1 MSQVSKGRIRA
12 LKLGASS
19 GAMLM
24 ALAMAGTAA
33 AQTAPAPA
41 ADDTAV
47 EEVVVT
53 GFRASLAN
61 ALDVKRRENDLVDV
75 IKAQDIADFPDLNL
89 AESLQRVPG
98 VSIDRDG
105 GEGRTITVRGLGPD
119 FSVVRLNG
127 LEALATTGGKDS
139 SGGANRGRQFDFSIF
154 ASELFNSV
162 TVRKS
167 TSASNEEGSLG
178 AIIDL
183 QASRPFDFS
192 GPALSLGAKVGWND
206 LSRKNDPRFTFLASN
221 RWDTGIGEIGALI
234 SVAYAERKTLEEGS
248 STGRWENPSVA
259 FNSSTAFPCNRVT
272 TIVNGQPV
280 YSGYNPVTA
289 GAPVPGNVFDPS
301 TGQNGTACAVNGTV
315 VGGTSPTTTAAAG
328 TANNLWHPRIPRYG
342 RLQYDQK
349 RLGITG
355 SLQWR
360 PTENSTLSLDALVAN
375 FTNNRDETY
384 LEVISFSR
392 SGAGLPQT
400 DVVNF
405 KADDRGNLIKGT
417 FDDVDAR
424 VEYRHD
430 DLKTEF
436 NQFTLTYDT
445 KFGEAGHLNVV
456 YGQSRSIQDNPV
468 QTTFS
473 FDRYDTDGYSYD
485 YSANDKLPSFNYGF
499 DPTNAANFVYSPSN
513 ALGDPSLLRMRPSKA
528 VNTFK
533 TFRADVDYE
542 ILDGFKLRYGG
553 DYKEYGFTSWEQRLY
568 SRNLASTGTTFTA
581 EAGFALPA
589 GVSVADV
596 SRLITGFGRGLDLP
610 AGVPTS
616 WIAPDLDKLK
626 KAIGYDCNCINANGD
641 FRLSVLNQLGALR
654 EITEKDTAFYIQGDF
669 DHDIFNIPVRGNLGV
684 RYVKTEQAALGHY
697 NTGAVTTPV
706 ATPFGV
712 ISESVPT
719 DAVQS
724 VSREYTNT
732 LPALNISAQ
741 PLENVYIRFAAAKV
755 MTRPQLPNLTPGF
768 TAMSQSA
775 QTLTRGNPD
784 LNPML
789 ANNLDLSFEWYPDK
803 ETLLS
808 AGFFQKDIKSYI
820 QQTAEVMP
828 YSETGLPTSLLTNGN
843 TTATPFTVTTN
854 VNSPGGKLKG
864 FELSAQ
870 RPFTFLPAPFDK
882 FGAIL
887 NYTHVKSDI
896 AYIIKAPTYS
906 AAGVTPRVQTAPAVL
921 VTQPLVNLSPD
932 AFNATLY
939 YENGP
944 FKARISGSYRDAY
957 LIQVAPSAT
966 NNNDVRIKE
975 KTFNLDGQVSY
986 VLNKFTITFEA
997 INLTDQED
1005 SKVDDS
1011 TRMDSEEYV
1020 HYGRQFYLG
1029 VKYKY

>member
-1 MSQVSKGRIRA
+1 
-12 LKLGASS
+12 
-19 GAMLM
+19 MLM
-24 ALAMAGTAA
+24 AMAVAGVAS
-33 AQTAPAPA
+33 AQQAPAPA
-41 ADDTAV
+41 PVEDTAV

-61 ALDVKRRENDLVDV
+61 ALDIKRRENDLVDV

-105 GEGRTITVRGLGPD
+105 GEGRSITVRGLGPD
-119 FSVVRLNG
+119 FTVVRLNG

-167 TSASNEEGSLG
+167 TSAMNEEGSLG

-192 GPALSLGAKVGWND
+192 GPAMSMGAKVGWND
-206 LSRKNDPRFTFLASN
+206 LSRKKDPRFTFLASN

-248 STGRWENPSVA
+248 STGRWENPSVPN
-259 FNSSTAFPCNRVT
+259 NSSTSFPC
-272 TIVNGQPV
+272 
-280 YSGYNPVTA
+280 SGAAYNPVSGPALSCSQIGVNT
-289 GAPVPGNVFDPS
+289 PS
-301 TGQNGTACAVNGTV
+301 TTA
-315 VGGTSPTTTAAAG
+315 PTASAAG

-405 KADDRGNLIKGT
+405 QADNKGNLIKGT

-445 KFGEAGHLNVV
+445 KFGERGHFNAV

-473 FDRYDTDGYSYD
+473 FDRYDSDNYSYD
-485 YSANDKLPSFNYGF
+485 YSGNDKLPNFNYGF
-499 DPTNAANFVYSPSN
+499 DPTNPSNFVYSNSN
-513 ALGDPSLLRMRPSKA
+513 AKGDPSLLRLRPSKA
-528 VNTFK
+528 VNTFQ

-553 DYKEYGFTSWEQRLY
+553 DYKEYGFTSSEQRLF
-568 SRNLASTGTTFTA
+568 SRNLASTGSTFTA
-581 EAGFALPA
+581 EAGFPLPA
-589 GVSVADV
+589 GVSIADV

-626 KAIGYDCNCINANGD
+626 KVIGYDCNCINANGD
-641 FRLSVLNQLGALR
+641 FRLSSLNQLGALR
-654 EITEKDTAFYIQGDF
+654 AVTEKDTAFYIQGDF
-669 DHDIFNIPVRGNLGV
+669 DYDIFNIPVRGNLGV
-684 RYVKTEQAALGHY
+684 RYIKTQQTASGHY
-697 NTGAVTTPV
+697 NAGNTTVAVSTPIG
-706 ATPFGV
+706 TL
-712 ISESVPT
+712 SEQYAT
-719 DAVQS
+719 DAVQT

-741 PLENVYIRFAAAKV
+741 PMENFFIRFAAAKV
-755 MTRPQLPNLTPGF
+755 MTRPQLQNLTPGF
-768 TAMSQSA
+768 TANSQPN

-820 QQTAEVMP
+820 QQTAQVMP
-828 YSETGLPTSLLTNGN
+828 WSDTGLPNSLLSNTN
-843 TTATPFTVTTN
+843 TPDTPFTVTTQ

-882 FGAIL
+882 FGAIV

-896 AYIIKAPTYS
+896 AYIIKAPTFS
-906 AAGVTPRVQTAPAVL
+906 GTPRTQTAPAVML
-921 VTQPLVNLSPD
+921 TQPLVNLSPD
-932 AFNATLY
+932 AFNVTLY

-944 FKARISGSYRDAY
+944 FKARASGSYRDAY

-986 VLNKFTITFEA
+986 ELGKFTVTLEL

-1011 TRMDSEEYV
+1011 TRMASEEYV
-1020 HYGRQFYLG
+1020 HYGRQYYLG
-1029 VKYKY
+1029 VKYKF

>member
-1 MSQVSKGRIRA
+1 LSQVSKQRVRA

-24 ALAMAGTAA
+24 AMALAGAAA
-33 AQTAPAPA
+33 AQQAPAPA

-61 ALDVKRRENDLVDV
+61 ALDIKRRENDLVDV

-119 FSVVRLNG
+119 FTVVRLNG

-192 GPALSLGAKVGWND
+192 GPALSMGAKIGWND
-206 LSRKNDPRFTFLASN
+206 LSRKKDPRFTFLASN

-259 FNSSTAFPCNRVT
+259 FNSSTSFPCFGAAYNPQTPGFTPGGPTAATSPACT
-272 TIVNGQPV
+272 TIGVN
-280 YSGYNPVTA
+280 T
-289 GAPVPGNVFDPS
+289 PS
-301 TGQNGTACAVNGTV
+301 TSA
-315 VGGTSPTTTAAAG
+315 PTAAPAG

-405 KADDRGNLIKGT
+405 QADDKGHLIKGT

-445 KFGEAGHLNVV
+445 KFGDAGHLNLV

-473 FDRYDTDGYSYD
+473 FDRYNSDGYSYD
-485 YSANDKLPSFNYGF
+485 YSQDDKLPVLNYGF
-499 DPTNAANFVYSPSN
+499 DPTQASNFVYSPSN
-513 ALGDPSLLRMRPSKA
+513 TLGDPSLLRMRPSKA

-533 TFRADVDYE
+533 TFRADVDYQ
-542 ILDGFKLRYGG
+542 ILDGFKLRYGF
-553 DYKEYGFTSWEQRLY
+553 DWKKFGFNSSEKRLF
-568 SRNLASTGTTFTA
+568 SRQLAGQTAYTA

-589 GVSVADV
+589 GVTIADV
-596 SRLITGFGRGLDLP
+596 SRVITGFGRGLDLP

-626 KAIGYDCNCINANGD
+626 TAIGYDCDCINANGD
-641 FRLSVLNQLGALR
+641 FRLSSINQLGAVR
-654 EITEKDTAFYIQGDF
+654 EVTEEDTALYLQGDF
-669 DHDIFNIPVRGNLGV
+669 DYDLFNMPVRGNIGV
-684 RYVKTEQAALGHY
+684 RYVKTQQDALGHY
-697 NTGAVTTPV
+697 NVGSKNNVLVTLPSGVVLNETTPID
-706 ATPFGV
+706 GV
-712 ISESVPT
+712 QT
-719 DAVQS
+719 T
-724 VSREYTNT
+724 SREYHNT
-732 LPALNISAQ
+732 LPALNVSIQ
-741 PLENVYIRFAAAKV
+741 PAENVFVRFAAAKV
-755 MTRPQLPNLTPGF
+755 MTRPQLQNLSPGY
-768 TAMSQSA
+768 TAISQGS

-828 YSETGLPTSLLTNGN
+828 WSATGLPDSLLTSPN
-843 TTATPFTVTTN
+843 TSATPFTVTTQ

-896 AYIIKAPTYS
+896 DYIIKAPTYN
-906 AAGVTPRVQTAPAVL
+906 AAKVQTAPALL

-975 KTFNLDGQVSY
+975 KTFNLDSQVSY
-986 VLNKFTITFEA
+986 ELGKFTVTLEA

-1011 TRMDSEEYV
+1011 TRMSSEEYV

-1029 VKYKY
+1029 VKYKF

>member
-1 MSQVSKGRIRA
+1 MRKRRSKETWSREEDPLSQVSKQRVRA

-24 ALAMAGTAA
+24 AMALAGAAA
-33 AQTAPAPA
+33 AQETPAPA

-61 ALDVKRRENDLVDV
+61 ALDIKRRENDLVDV

-119 FSVVRLNG
+119 FTVVRLNG

-167 TSASNEEGSLG
+167 TSAMNEEGSLG

-192 GPALSLGAKVGWND
+192 GPAMSMGAKIGWND
-206 LSRKNDPRFTFLASN
+206 LSRKKDPRFTFLASN

-259 FNSSTAFPCNRVT
+259 FNSATAFPCT
-272 TIVNGQPV
+272 GAA
-280 YSGYNPVTA
+280 YNPVSGPPLT
-289 GAPVPGNVFDPS
+289 
-301 TGQNGTACAVNGTV
+301 CAQIGTV
-315 VGGTSPTTTAAAG
+315 VGGTTPTTTAAAG

-349 RLGITG
+349 RLGVTG

-360 PTENSTLSLDALVAN
+360 PTENSTLTLDGLLAK

-392 SGAGLPQT
+392 SGAGVPQT

-405 KADDRGNLIKGT
+405 QADDKGHLIKGT

-445 KFGEAGHLNVV
+445 KFGDAGHLNIV

-473 FDRYDTDGYSYD
+473 FDRYNSDNYSYD

-499 DPTNAANFVYSPSN
+499 DPTNPANFTYTASN
-513 ALGDPSLLRMRPSKA
+513 TNGDASLLRLRPSKA

-553 DYKEYGFTSWEQRLY
+553 DYKEYGFSSWEKRLF
-568 SRNLASTGTTFTA
+568 SRNLAATGTTFTA
-581 EAGFALPA
+581 EAGYPLPA
-589 GVSVADV
+589 GVTVADV

-610 AGVPTS
+610 SGVPTS

-669 DHDIFNIPVRGNLGV
+669 DYDIFNIPIRGNLGV
-684 RYVKTEQAALGHY
+684 RYVKTEQSATGHY
-697 NTGAVTTPV
+697 NAGNV
-706 ATPFGV
+706 ATPVSTPFGT
-712 ISESVPT
+712 ISEQMAT
-719 DAVQS
+719 DATQS

-741 PLENVYIRFAAAKV
+741 PMENFFIRFAAAKV
-755 MTRPQLPNLTPGF
+755 MTRPQLQNLTPGF

-784 LNPML
+784 LDPML

-820 QQTAEVMP
+820 QQTAEVMTW
-828 YSETGLPTSLLTNGN
+828 SETGLPNSLLSNGN
-843 TTATPFTVTTN
+843 TSASPFTVTTN
-854 VNSPGGKLKG
+854 INSPGGKLRG

-882 FGAIL
+882 FGAIV

-896 AYIIKAPTYS
+896 DYIIKSPTF
-906 AAGVTPRVQTAPAVL
+906 GGTPRVQTAPAVL
-921 VTQPLVNLSPD
+921 VTQPLLNLSPD

-939 YENGP
+939 YENAG
-944 FKARISGSYRDAY
+944 FKARISGSYRDQY

-986 VLNKFTITFEA
+986 EFNKFTVTLEA

-1011 TRMDSEEYV
+1011 TRMSSEEYV
-1020 HYGRQFYLG
+1020 HFGRQFYLG
-1029 VKYKY
+1029 VRYKF

>member
-1 MSQVSKGRIRA
+1 MSQVTKQRVRA
-12 LKLGASS
+12 LKLGASG
-19 GAMLM
+19 GAMLT
-24 ALAMAGTAA
+24 ALALAGAAA
-33 AQTAPAPA
+33 AQETPAPA
-41 ADDTAV
+41 TEDNAV
-47 EEVVVT
+47 AEVVVT

-61 ALDVKRRENDLVDV
+61 ALDIKRRENDLVDV

-119 FSVVRLNG
+119 FTVVRLNG
-127 LEALATTGGKDS
+127 LEALATTGGKDG

-167 TSASNEEGSLG
+167 TSAINEEGSLG

-192 GPALSLGAKVGWND
+192 GPAMSMGAKIGWND
-206 LSRKNDPRFTFLASN
+206 LSRKKDPRFTFLASN
-221 RWDTGIGEIGALI
+221 RWDTGIGEVGALI

-259 FNSSTAFPCNRVT
+259 NNSATAFPCT
-272 TIVNGQPV
+272 GAA
-280 YSGYNPVTA
+280 YNPVSGPPLT
-289 GAPVPGNVFDPS
+289 
-301 TGQNGTACAVNGTV
+301 CAQIGTV
-315 VGGTSPTTTAAAG
+315 VGGTTPTTAAAAG

-349 RLGITG
+349 RLGVTG

-360 PTENSTLSLDALVAN
+360 PTENSTLTLDGLLAK

-405 KADDRGNLIKGT
+405 TADDKGHLIKGA

-445 KFGEAGHLNVV
+445 KFGDAGHLNLV

-473 FDRYDTDGYSYD
+473 FDRYNSDGYSYD
-485 YSANDKLPSFNYGF
+485 YSADDKLPSFNYGF
-499 DPTNAANFVYSPSN
+499 DPTNPANFAYSASN
-513 ALGDPSLLRMRPSKA
+513 ANGDASLLRLRPSKA

-553 DYKEYGFTSWEQRLY
+553 DYKEYGFSSWEKRLF
-568 SRNLASTGTTFTA
+568 SRNLAATGTTFTA
-581 EAGFALPA
+581 EAGFPLPA
-589 GVSVADV
+589 GVTVADV

-610 AGVPTS
+610 SGVPTS

-626 KAIGYDCNCINANGD
+626 KTIGYDCNCINANGD

-654 EITEKDTAFYIQGDF
+654 AITEKDTAFYIQGDF
-669 DHDIFNIPVRGNLGV
+669 DYDIFNIPVRGNIGV
-684 RYVKTEQAALGHY
+684 RYVKTEQSATGHY
-697 NTGAVTTPV
+697 NAGNTVVSTP
-706 ATPFGV
+706 TPFGAL
-712 ISESVPT
+712 SEQVAT
-719 DAVQS
+719 DAVQT
-724 VSREYTNT
+724 VNREYTNT

-741 PLENVYIRFAAAKV
+741 PMENVFIRFAAAKV

-768 TAMSQSA
+768 TAMSQSN

-784 LNPML
+784 LDPML

-828 YSETGLPTSLLTNGN
+828 WSETGLPSSLLSNGN
-843 TTATPFTVTTN
+843 TTATPFTVTTQI
-854 VNSPGGKLKG
+854 NSPGGKLRG

-882 FGAIL
+882 FGAIV

-896 AYIIKAPTYS
+896 DYIIKSPTF
-906 AAGVTPRVQTAPAVL
+906 GGTPRVQTAPAVL

-975 KTFNLDGQVSY
+975 KTFNLDSQVSY
-986 VLNKFTITFEA
+986 ELGKFTVTLEA

-1011 TRMDSEEYV
+1011 TRMSSEEYV
-1020 HYGRQFYLG
+1020 HFGRQFYLG
-1029 VKYKY
+1029 VKYKF

>member
-1 MSQVSKGRIRA
+1 
-12 LKLGASS
+12 
-19 GAMLM
+19 MLM
-24 ALAMAGTAA
+24 AMALAGAAA
-33 AQTAPAPA
+33 AQETPAPA

-61 ALDVKRRENDLVDV
+61 ALDIKRRENDLVDV

-119 FSVVRLNG
+119 FTVVRLNG

-167 TSASNEEGSLG
+167 TSAMNEEGSLG

-192 GPALSLGAKVGWND
+192 GPAMSMGAKIGWND
-206 LSRKNDPRFTFLASN
+206 LSRKKDPRFTFLASN

-259 FNSSTAFPCNRVT
+259 FNSATAFPCT
-272 TIVNGQPV
+272 GAA
-280 YSGYNPVTA
+280 YNPVSGPPLT
-289 GAPVPGNVFDPS
+289 
-301 TGQNGTACAVNGTV
+301 CAQIGTV
-315 VGGTSPTTTAAAG
+315 VGGTTPTTTAAAG

-349 RLGITG
+349 RLGVTG

-360 PTENSTLSLDALVAN
+360 PTENSTLTLDGLLAK

-392 SGAGLPQT
+392 SGAGVPQT

-405 KADDRGNLIKGT
+405 QADDKGHLIKGT

-445 KFGEAGHLNVV
+445 KFGDAGHLNIV

-473 FDRYDTDGYSYD
+473 FDRYNSDNYSYD
-485 YSANDKLPSFNYGF
+485 YSADDKLPSFSYGF
-499 DPTNAANFVYSPSN
+499 DPTNPANFTYTASN
-513 ALGDPSLLRMRPSKA
+513 TNGDASLLRLRPSKA

-553 DYKEYGFTSWEQRLY
+553 DYKEYGFSSWEKRLF
-568 SRNLASTGTTFTA
+568 SRNLAATGTTFTA
-581 EAGFALPA
+581 EAGYPLPA
-589 GVSVADV
+589 GVTVADV

-610 AGVPTS
+610 SGVPTS

-669 DHDIFNIPVRGNLGV
+669 DYDIFNIPIRGNLGV
-684 RYVKTEQAALGHY
+684 RYVKTEQSATGHY
-697 NTGAVTTPV
+697 NAGNV
-706 ATPFGV
+706 ATPVSTPFGT
-712 ISESVPT
+712 ISEQMAT
-719 DAVQS
+719 DATQS

-741 PLENVYIRFAAAKV
+741 PMENFFIRFAAAKV
-755 MTRPQLPNLTPGF
+755 MTRPQLQNLTPGF

-784 LNPML
+784 LDPML

-820 QQTAEVMP
+820 QQTAEVMTW
-828 YSETGLPTSLLTNGN
+828 SETGLPNSLLSNGN
-843 TTATPFTVTTN
+843 TSASPFTVTTN
-854 VNSPGGKLKG
+854 INSPGGKLRG

-882 FGAIL
+882 FGAIV

-896 AYIIKAPTYS
+896 DYIIKSPTF
-906 AAGVTPRVQTAPAVL
+906 GGTPRVQTAPAVL
-921 VTQPLVNLSPD
+921 VTQPLLNLSPD

-939 YENGP
+939 YENAG
-944 FKARISGSYRDAY
+944 FKARISGSYRDQY

-986 VLNKFTITFEA
+986 EFNKFTVTLEA

-1011 TRMDSEEYV
+1011 TRMSSEEYV
-1020 HYGRQFYLG
+1020 HFGRQFYLG
-1029 VKYKY
+1029 VRYKF

>member
-1 MSQVSKGRIRA
+1 MSQVSKKRARA

-19 GAMLM
+19 GALLM
-24 ALAMAGTAA
+24 ALAMAGAAA
-33 AQTAPAPA
+33 AQEAPAPA
-41 ADDTAV
+41 AGAAPEDDAV
-47 EEVVVT
+47 EAVVVT

-61 ALDVKRRENDLVDV
+61 ALDIKRRENDLVDV

-119 FSVVRLNG
+119 FTVVRLNG

-183 QASRPFDFS
+183 QAARPFDFS
-192 GPALSLGAKVGWND
+192 GPAMSMGAKIGWND
-206 LSRKNDPRFTFLASN
+206 LSRENDPRFTFLASN

-259 FNSSTAFPCNRVT
+259 FNSSTSFPC
-272 TIVNGQPV
+272 
-280 YSGYNPVTA
+280 SGAAYNPVSGPPLTC
-289 GAPVPGNVFDPS
+289 S
-301 TGQNGTACAVNGTV
+301 QIGTV
-315 VGGTSPTTTAAAG
+315 VGGTSPTTPAAAG

-349 RLGITG
+349 RLGLTG

-392 SGAGLPQT
+392 SGAGMPQT

-405 KADDRGNLIKGT
+405 QADDKGHLIKGT

-445 KFGEAGHLNVV
+445 KFGEAGHLNMV

-473 FDRYDTDGYSYD
+473 FDRYNSDNYSYD
-485 YSANDKLPSFNYGF
+485 YSGNDKLPNFNYGF
-499 DPTNAANFVYSPSN
+499 DPTNPANFVYSPSN
-513 ALGDPSLLRMRPSKA
+513 ANGDPSLLRMRPSKA

-533 TFRADVDYE
+533 TFRADVDYQ

-553 DYKEYGFTSWEQRLY
+553 DYKEYGFSSWEQRLY

-581 EAGFALPA
+581 EAAYGLPA
-589 GVSVADV
+589 GVNVADV

-616 WIAPDLDKLK
+616 WIAPDLDKLSK
-626 KAIGYDCNCINANGD
+626 VLDYNCNCINANGD

-654 EITEKDTAFYIQGDF
+654 EITEKDTAFYLQGDF
-669 DHDIFNIPVRGNLGV
+669 DYDIFNIPVRGNFGV
-684 RYVKTEQAALGHY
+684 RQVKTEQSATGHY
-697 NTGAVTTPV
+697 NSGNKTVSV
-706 ATPFGV
+706 STPFGV
-712 ISESVPT
+712 ISEQVAT
-719 DAVQS
+719 DAVQT
-724 VSREYTNT
+724 VDREYTNT
-732 LPALNISAQ
+732 LPSLNISAQ
-741 PLENVYIRFAAAKV
+741 PMENLFIRFAAAKV

-768 TAMSQSA
+768 TAMSQSN

-803 ETLLS
+803 ETLFS

-820 QQTAEVMP
+820 QQTAEVMTWA
-828 YSETGLPTSLLTNGN
+828 ETGLPDSLLSNGN
-843 TTATPFTVTTN
+843 TSSTEFTVTTN

-896 AYIIKAPTYS
+896 AYIIKSPTY
-906 AAGVTPRVQTAPAVL
+906 GGTPRVQTAPAVL

-944 FKARISGSYRDAY
+944 FKARISGSYRDQY

-975 KTFNLDGQVSY
+975 ETFNLDGQVSY
-986 VLNKFTITFEA
+986 EFNKFTVTFEA

-1011 TRMDSEEYV
+1011 TRMSSEEYV

-1029 VKYKY
+1029 VKYKF

>member
-1 MSQVSKGRIRA
+1 MSQVSKGRARA
-12 LKLGASS
+12 LKFGVSTSAIAL
-19 GAMLM
+19 
-24 ALAMAGTAA
+24 ALAMAGAAA
-33 AQTAPAPA
+33 AQTAPAAPA
-41 ADDTAV
+41 EDTAV
-47 EEVVVT
+47 EEVIVT

-105 GEGRTITVRGLGPD
+105 GEGRSITVRGLGPD
-119 FSVVRLNG
+119 FTVVRLNG

-154 ASELFNSV
+154 ASELFNSI

-167 TSASNEEGSLG
+167 TSAMNEEGSLG

-192 GPALSLGAKVGWND
+192 GPAMSMGGKLGWND
-206 LSRKNDPRFTFLASN
+206 LSRKSDPRMTFLASN
-221 RWDTGIGEIGALI
+221 RWDTGIGEVGALI

-248 STGRWENPSVA
+248 STARWENPSVA
-259 FNSSTAFPCNRVT
+259 FNSSTAFPCT
-272 TIVNGQPV
+272 GTA
-280 YSGYNPVTA
+280 YNPVSGPALT
-289 GAPVPGNVFDPS
+289 
-301 TGQNGTACAVNGTV
+301 CAQIGTV
-315 VGGTSPTTTAAAG
+315 VGGTTPTTTAAAG

-349 RLGITG
+349 RLGVTG

-360 PTENSTLSLDALVAN
+360 PTERSTLSLDAMLAK

-384 LEVISFSR
+384 LELISFSR
-392 SGAGLPQT
+392 SGQGLPQT

-405 KADDRGNLIKGT
+405 TADAKGNLIKGT

-436 NQFTLTYDT
+436 NQFTLAYDT
-445 KFGEAGHLNVV
+445 KFGETGHLNVT
-456 YGQSRSIQDNPV
+456 YGQSRSIQANPV

-485 YSANDKLPSFNYGF
+485 YSANDELPSFNYGF
-499 DPTNAANFVYSPSN
+499 DPTNPANFTYANNTSK
-513 ALGDPSLLRMRPSKA
+513 GDASLLRLRPSKA

-533 TFRADVDYE
+533 TLRADVDYE
-542 ILDGFKLRYGG
+542 IVDGFKLRYGA

-568 SRNLASTGTTFTA
+568 SRNLASTGTTFTS

-589 GVSVADV
+589 GVTVADV

-610 AGVPTS
+610 TGVPTS
-616 WIAPDLDKLK
+616 WIAPDLEKLQ

-641 FRLSVLNQLGALR
+641 FRLSVLNQLGAMR
-654 EITEKDTAFYIQGDF
+654 AITEKDTALYLQGDF
-669 DHDIFNIPVRGNLGV
+669 DYDIFNIPVRGNIGV
-684 RYVKTEQAALGHY
+684 RYVKTDQSATGHY
-697 NTGAVTTPV
+697 NVGNTVVSVP
-706 ATPFGV
+706 TPFGAL
-712 ISESVPT
+712 SEQVAT
-719 DAVQS
+719 DGMQTVT
-724 VSREYTNT
+724 REYTNT

-741 PLENVYIRFAAAKV
+741 PFENFFVRFAAAKV
-755 MTRPQLPNLTPGF
+755 MTRPQLPNLSPGF
-768 TAMSQSA
+768 TANSQSA

-784 LNPML
+784 LDPML

-820 QQTAEVMP
+820 QQTAQVMP
-828 YSETGLPTSLLTNGN
+828 WSDTGLPDSLLSNGN
-843 TTATPFTVTTN
+843 TSETPFTVTTN

-882 FGAIL
+882 FGAIV

-896 AYIIKAPTYS
+896 AYIIKAPTF
-906 AAGVTPRVQTAPAVL
+906 GGTPRAQTAPAVL

-957 LIQVAPSAT
+957 LIQVAPTAT

-975 KTFNLDGQVSY
+975 KTFNLDSQVSY
-986 VLNKFTITFEA
+986 ELGKFTVTLEA
-997 INLTDQED
+997 INLTDQAD

-1011 TRMDSEEYV
+1011 TRMSSEEYV
-1020 HYGRQFYLG
+1020 HFGRQYYLG
-1029 VKYKY
+1029 VKYKF

>member
-24 ALAMAGTAA
+24 ALAMAGAAA

-41 ADDTAV
+41 VEDTAV

-119 FSVVRLNG
+119 FTVVRLNG
-127 LEALATTGGKDS
+127 LEALATTGGKDG

-167 TSASNEEGSLG
+167 TSAMNEEGSLG

-192 GPALSLGAKVGWND
+192 GPALSMGAKLGWND
-206 LSRKNDPRFTFLASN
+206 LSRKKDPRFTFLASD
-221 RWDTGIGEIGALI
+221 RWETGIGEIGALI

-259 FNSSTAFPCNRVT
+259 FNSATAFPCF
-272 TIVNGQPV
+272 GAA
-280 YSGYNPVTA
+280 YNPSTA
-289 GAPVPGNVFDPS
+289 GAAAG
-301 TGQNGTACAVNGTV
+301 GATAAASPACTTIGAVT
-315 VGGTSPTTTAAAG
+315 GGTTPTTTAAAG

-349 RLGITG
+349 RLGVTG

-360 PTENSTLSLDALVAN
+360 PTENSTLSLDALLAK

-392 SGAGLPQT
+392 SGQGLPQT

-405 KADDRGNLIKGT
+405 QADDKGHLIKGT

-445 KFGEAGHLNVV
+445 KFGERGHFNAV

-473 FDRYDTDGYSYD
+473 FDRYDSDNYSYD
-485 YSANDKLPSFNYGF
+485 YSGDDKLPSFNYGF
-499 DPTNAANFVYSPSN
+499 DPTNPASFTYANN
-513 ALGDPSLLRMRPSKA
+513 TTRGDASLLRMRPSKA

-542 ILDGFKLRYGG
+542 IVDGFKLRYGY
-553 DYKEYGFTSWEQRLY
+553 DYKEFGFTSWEKRLF
-568 SRNLASTGTTFTA
+568 SRNLATTGTTFTA

-616 WIAPDLDKLK
+616 WIAPDLEKLK

-641 FRLSVLNQLGALR
+641 FRLSVLNQLGAMR
-654 EITEKDTAFYIQGDF
+654 AITEKDTALYLQGDF
-669 DHDIFNIPVRGNLGV
+669 DYDIFNIPVRGNIGV
-684 RYVKTEQAALGHY
+684 RYVKTDQSATGHY
-697 NTGAVTTPV
+697 NSGNTTVVTPTPLGNISQQV
-706 ATPFGV
+706 ATDGV
-712 ISESVPT
+712 QTVN
-719 DAVQS
+719 
-724 VSREYTNT
+724 REYTNT

-741 PLENVYIRFAAAKV
+741 PFENFYIRFAAAKV
-755 MTRPQLPNLTPGF
+755 MTRPQLPNLSPGY
-768 TAMSQSA
+768 TSVSQQN

-808 AGFFQKDIKSYI
+808 AGFFQKDIKSFI
-820 QQTAEVMP
+820 QTSAVTMPWAET
-828 YSETGLPTSLLTNGN
+828 ELPDSLLSNGN
-843 TTATPFTVTTN
+843 TAATPFTVTTQIN
-854 VNSPGGKLKG
+854 TPGGKLQG
-864 FELSAQ
+864 FELSVQ

-882 FGAIL
+882 FGGIV

-896 AYIIKAPTYS
+896 AYVIKNPTY
-906 AAGVTPRVQTAPAVL
+906 AGNPKVQTAPAVL
-921 VTQPLVNLSPD
+921 ITQPLINLSPD

-939 YENGP
+939 YENAG

-975 KTFNLDGQVSY
+975 KTFNLDSQISY
-986 VLNKFTITFEA
+986 SFEKFTITLEG

-1011 TRMDSEEYV
+1011 TRMSSEEYV
-1020 HYGRQFYLG
+1020 HFGRQYYLG
-1029 VKYKY
+1029 VKYKF

>member
-1 MSQVSKGRIRA
+1 MSQISKGRVRA

-24 ALAMAGTAA
+24 ALAVAGAAA
-33 AQTAPAPA
+33 AQTAPAPPE
-41 ADDTAV
+41 DSAV

-61 ALDVKRRENDLVDV
+61 ALDIKRRENDLVDV

-119 FSVVRLNG
+119 FTVVRLNG
-127 LEALATTGGKDS
+127 LEALATTGGKDG

-167 TSASNEEGSLG
+167 TSAMNEEGSLG

-192 GPALSLGAKVGWND
+192 GPALSMGAKVGWND
-206 LSRKNDPRFTFLASN
+206 LSRNNDPRFTFLASN

-259 FNSSTAFPCNRVT
+259 NNSSTSFPCVT
-272 TIVNGQPV
+272 VTSATTPPV
-280 YSGYNPVTA
+280 TSGYNPQTP
-289 GAPVPGNVFDPS
+289 GFVPGGATAATSAACTTIGVNTPS
-301 TGQNGTACAVNGTV
+301 TSAPTA
-315 VGGTSPTTTAAAG
+315 SAAG

-349 RLGITG
+349 RLGLTG

-405 KADDRGNLIKGT
+405 TADNKGQLIKGT

-445 KFGEAGHLNVV
+445 KFGDAGHLNMV
-456 YGQSRSIQDNPV
+456 YGQSRSIQSNPV

-473 FDRYDTDGYSYD
+473 FDRYDSDGYSYD
-485 YSANDKLPSFNYGF
+485 YSQNDKLPVLSYGF
-499 DPTNAANFVYSPSN
+499 DPTQANNFVYSPSN
-513 ALGDPSLLRMRPSKA
+513 TLGDPSLLRMRPSKA

-533 TFRADVDYE
+533 TFRADVDYQ
-542 ILDGFKLRYGG
+542 ILDGFKLRYGF
-553 DYKEYGFTSWEQRLY
+553 DWKKFGFNSSEQRLF
-568 SRNLASTGTTFTA
+568 SRQLAGQTAYTA

-589 GVSVADV
+589 GVTVADV

-616 WIAPDLDKLK
+616 WIAPDLEKLK

-641 FRLSVLNQLGALR
+641 FRLSSINQLGAIR
-654 EITEKDTAFYIQGDF
+654 EITEADTAFYLQGDF
-669 DHDIFNIPVRGNLGV
+669 DYDLFNMPVRGNFGV
-684 RYVKTEQAALGHY
+684 RYVKTEQDALGHY
-697 NTGAVTTPV
+697 NVGARNNVLVTLPSGVVLNETVPV
-706 ATPFGV
+706 DGTQ
-712 ISESVPT
+712 T
-719 DAVQS
+719 T
-724 VSREYTNT
+724 SREYHNT
-732 LPALNISAQ
+732 LPALNVSIQ
-741 PLENVYIRFAAAKV
+741 PAENFFVRFAAAKV
-755 MTRPQLPNLTPGF
+755 MTRPQLPNLSPGY
-768 TAMSQSA
+768 TAINQTS

-828 YSETGLPTSLLTNGN
+828 WAATGLPDSLLTSPN
-843 TTATPFTVTTN
+843 TSSTPFTVTTQSN
-854 VNSPGGKLKG
+854 TPGGKLKG

-882 FGAIL
+882 FGAIV

-896 AYIIKAPTYS
+896 AYIIKAPTYNT
-906 AAGVTPRVQTAPAVL
+906 AKVQTAPAVL

-932 AFNATLY
+932 AWNATLY
-939 YENGP
+939 YENAG
-944 FKARISGSYRDAY
+944 FKARISGSYRDQY

-986 VLNKFTITFEA
+986 EFNKFTVTFEA

-1011 TRMDSEEYV
+1011 TRLSSEEYV
-1020 HYGRQFYLG
+1020 HFGRQYYLG
-1029 VKYKY
+1029 LKYKF

>member
-1 MSQVSKGRIRA
+1 V
-12 LKLGASS
+12 
-19 GAMLM
+19 
-24 ALAMAGTAA
+24 
-33 AQTAPAPA
+33 
-41 ADDTAV
+41 
-47 EEVVVT
+47 
-53 GFRASLAN
+53 
-61 ALDVKRRENDLVDV
+61 
-75 IKAQDIADFPDLNL
+75 
-89 AESLQRVPG
+89 
-98 VSIDRDG
+98 
-105 GEGRTITVRGLGPD
+105 
-119 FSVVRLNG
+119 
-127 LEALATTGGKDS
+127 
-139 SGGANRGRQFDFSIF
+139 
-154 ASELFNSV
+154 
-162 TVRKS
+162 
-167 TSASNEEGSLG
+167 
-178 AIIDL
+178 
-183 QASRPFDFS
+183 
-192 GPALSLGAKVGWND
+192 
-206 LSRKNDPRFTFLASN
+206 
-221 RWDTGIGEIGALI
+221 
-234 SVAYAERKTLEEGS
+234 
-248 STGRWENPSVA
+248 
-259 FNSSTAFPCNRVT
+259 
-272 TIVNGQPV
+272 
-280 YSGYNPVTA
+280 
-289 GAPVPGNVFDPS
+289 
-301 TGQNGTACAVNGTV
+301 
-315 VGGTSPTTTAAAG
+315 
-328 TANNLWHPRIPRYG
+328 
-342 RLQYDQK
+342 
-349 RLGITG
+349 TG

-360 PTENSTLSLDALVAN
+360 PTENSTLTLDALLAK

-392 SGAGLPQT
+392 SGQGLPQT

-405 KADDRGNLIKGT
+405 QADGKGHLIKGT

-430 DLKTEF
+430 DLETEF

-445 KFGEAGHLNVV
+445 KFGDRGHFNAV
-456 YGQSRSIQDNPV
+456 YGQSRSIQNNPV

-473 FDRYDTDGYSYD
+473 FDRYNSDGYSYD
-485 YSANDKLPSFNYGF
+485 YSQNDKLPSLNYGF
-499 DPTNAANFVYSPSN
+499 DPTNPANFVYSASN
-513 ALGDPSLLRMRPSKA
+513 AQGDPSLLRLRPSKA

-533 TFRADVDYE
+533 TIRADVDYE
-542 ILDGFKLRYGG
+542 ILDGFKLRYGA
-553 DYKEYGFTSWEQRLY
+553 DYKEYGFNSWEQRLY

-626 KAIGYDCNCINANGD
+626 KVIGYDCNCINANGD

-654 EITEKDTAFYIQGDF
+654 AVTEKDTAFYIQGDF
-669 DHDIFNIPVRGNLGV
+669 DYDIFNIPVRGNFGV
-684 RYVKTEQAALGHY
+684 RYVKTDQSAVGHY
-697 NTGAVTTPV
+697 NAGNTTVTVPTPV
-706 ATPFGV
+706 GNLSQQVA
-712 ISESVPT
+712 T
-719 DAVQS
+719 DATQS

-732 LPALNISAQ
+732 LPSLNISAQ
-741 PLENVYIRFAAAKV
+741 PFENFYIRFAAAKV
-755 MTRPQLPNLTPGF
+755 MTRPQLPFLSPGF

-784 LNPML
+784 LDPML
-789 ANNLDLSFEWYPDK
+789 ADNLDLSFEWYPDK

-828 YSETGLPTSLLTNGN
+828 WSETGLPDSLLTNGN
-843 TTATPFTVTTN
+843 TNATPFTVTTN

-882 FGAIL
+882 FGAIV

-896 AYIIKAPTYS
+896 AYIIRSPTY
-906 AAGVTPRVQTAPAVL
+906 GGTPRVQTAPALL

-939 YENGP
+939 YENAG

-975 KTFNLDGQVSY
+975 KTFNVDTQISY
-986 VLNKFTITFEA
+986 AFDKFTITLEG

-1011 TRMDSEEYV
+1011 TRMSSEEYV
-1020 HYGRQFYLG
+1020 HFGRQYYLG
-1029 VKYKY
+1029 VKYKF

>member
-1 MSQVSKGRIRA
+1 MSQVSKQRVRA

-24 ALAMAGTAA
+24 ALALAGAAA
-33 AQTAPAPA
+33 AQETPAPA

-61 ALDVKRRENDLVDV
+61 ALDIKRRENDLVDV

-119 FSVVRLNG
+119 FTVVRLNG

-167 TSASNEEGSLG
+167 TSAMNEEGSLG

-192 GPALSLGAKVGWND
+192 GPAMSMGAKIGWND
-206 LSRKNDPRFTFLASN
+206 LSRKKDPRFTFLASN

-259 FNSSTAFPCNRVT
+259 FNSATAFPCT
-272 TIVNGQPV
+272 GAA
-280 YSGYNPVTA
+280 YNPVSGPPLT
-289 GAPVPGNVFDPS
+289 
-301 TGQNGTACAVNGTV
+301 CAQIGTV
-315 VGGTSPTTTAAAG
+315 VGGTTPTTTAAAG

-349 RLGITG
+349 RLGVTG

-360 PTENSTLSLDALVAN
+360 PTENSTLTLDGLLAK

-392 SGAGLPQT
+392 SGAGVPQT

-405 KADDRGNLIKGT
+405 QADDKGHLIKGT

-445 KFGEAGHLNVV
+445 KFGDAGHLNVV

-473 FDRYDTDGYSYD
+473 FDRYNSDNYSYD
-485 YSANDKLPSFNYGF
+485 YSADDKLPSFNYGF
-499 DPTNAANFVYSPSN
+499 DPTNPANFTYTASN
-513 ALGDPSLLRMRPSKA
+513 ANGDASLLRLRPSKA

-553 DYKEYGFTSWEQRLY
+553 DYKEYGFSSWEKRLF
-568 SRNLASTGTTFTA
+568 SRNLAATGTTFTA
-581 EAGFALPA
+581 EAGYPLPA
-589 GVSVADV
+589 GVTVADV

-610 AGVPTS
+610 SGVPTS

-654 EITEKDTAFYIQGDF
+654 AITEKDTAFYIQGDF
-669 DHDIFNIPVRGNLGV
+669 DYDIFNIPIRGNLGV
-684 RYVKTEQAALGHY
+684 RYVKTEQSATGHY
-697 NTGAVTTPV
+697 NAGNV
-706 ATPFGV
+706 ATPVSTPFGT
-712 ISESVPT
+712 ISEQMAT
-719 DAVQS
+719 DATQS

-741 PLENVYIRFAAAKV
+741 PMENFFIRFAAAKV
-755 MTRPQLPNLTPGF
+755 MTRPQLQNLTPGF
-768 TAMSQSA
+768 TAMSQSN

-784 LNPML
+784 LDPML

-820 QQTAEVMP
+820 QQTAEVMTW
-828 YSETGLPTSLLTNGN
+828 SETGLPNSLLSNGN
-843 TTATPFTVTTN
+843 TSATPFTVTTN
-854 VNSPGGKLKG
+854 INSPGGKLRG

-882 FGAIL
+882 FGAIV

-896 AYIIKAPTYS
+896 DYIIKSPTF
-906 AAGVTPRVQTAPAVL
+906 GGTPRAQTAPAVL
-921 VTQPLVNLSPD
+921 VTQPLLNLSPD

-939 YENGP
+939 YENAG
-944 FKARISGSYRDAY
+944 FKARISGSYRDQY

-986 VLNKFTITFEA
+986 EFNKFTVTLEA

-1011 TRMDSEEYV
+1011 TRMSSEEYV
-1020 HYGRQFYLG
+1020 HFGRQFYLG
-1029 VKYKY
+1029 VRYKF

>member
-1 MSQVSKGRIRA
+1 LSQVSKGRTA
-12 LKLGASS
+12 LKLGASTS
-19 GAMLM
+19 AIAM
-24 ALAMAGTAA
+24 ALAMAGAAA

-41 ADDTAV
+41 QTDDTAV

-119 FSVVRLNG
+119 FTVVRLNG

-192 GPALSLGAKVGWND
+192 GPALSMGAKVGWND
-206 LSRKNDPRFTFLASN
+206 LSRKKDPRFTFLASN

-259 FNSSTAFPCNRVT
+259 FNSATAFPCVT
-272 TIVNGQPV
+272 VTSGTPPV
-280 YSGYNPVTA
+280 TSGYNPQTP
-289 GAPVPGNVFDPS
+289 GFVPGGPTTATS
-301 TGQNGTACAVNGTV
+301 AACGTIGTV
-315 VGGTSPTTTAAAG
+315 TGGTTPTGTLPTASQ
-328 TANNLWHPRIPRYG
+328 ANGLWHPRIPRYG

-392 SGAGLPQT
+392 SGQGLPQT

-405 KADDRGNLIKGT
+405 TADDKGNLIKGT

-473 FDRYDTDGYSYD
+473 FDRYNSDGYSYD
-485 YSANDKLPSFNYGF
+485 YSGNDKLPSFNYGF
-499 DPTNAANFVYSPSN
+499 DPTNPANFTYTPN
-513 ALGDPSLLRMRPSKA
+513 IATGDASLLRMRPSKA

-533 TFRADVDYE
+533 TFRADVDYD

-553 DYKEYGFTSWEQRLY
+553 DYKEYGFNSWEQRLY

-589 GVSVADV
+589 GVTVADV

-626 KAIGYDCNCINANGD
+626 KAIGYDCNCINGNGD

-654 EITEKDTAFYIQGDF
+654 AITEKDTAFYLQGDF
-669 DHDIFNIPVRGNLGV
+669 DYDIFNIPVRGNIGV
-684 RYVKTEQAALGHY
+684 RYVKTEQSATGHY
-697 NTGAVTTPV
+697 NSGNKTVLV
-706 ATPFGV
+706 ATPFGAL
-712 ISESVPT
+712 SEQVAT
-719 DAVQS
+719 DAVQA

-741 PLENVYIRFAAAKV
+741 PLENFYIRFAAAKV
-755 MTRPQLPNLTPGF
+755 MTRPQLQNLTPGF
-768 TAMSQSA
+768 TANSQSA

-828 YSETGLPTSLLTNGN
+828 WSETGLPDSLLTNGN
-843 TTATPFTVTTN
+843 TSATPFTVTTQ

-882 FGAIL
+882 FGAIV

-896 AYIIKAPTYS
+896 EYIIKAPTYN
-906 AAGVTPRVQTAPAVL
+906 ATKVQTAPAVL

-966 NNNDVRIKE
+966 NSNDVRIKE
-975 KTFNLDGQVSY
+975 KTFNLDSQVSY
-986 VLNKFTITFEA
+986 ELGKFTVTLEA

-1005 SKVDDS
+1005 SKVVDS
-1011 TRMDSEEYV
+1011 TRMSSEEYV

-1029 VKYKY
+1029 VKYKF

>member
-1 MSQVSKGRIRA
+1 MSQVSKQRVRA

-24 ALAMAGTAA
+24 ALALAGAAA
-33 AQTAPAPA
+33 AQETPAPA

-61 ALDVKRRENDLVDV
+61 ALDIKRRENDLVDV

-119 FSVVRLNG
+119 FTVVRLNG

-167 TSASNEEGSLG
+167 TSAMNEEGSLG

-192 GPALSLGAKVGWND
+192 GPALSMGAKIGWND
-206 LSRKNDPRFTFLASN
+206 LSRKKDPRFTFLASN

-259 FNSSTAFPCNRVT
+259 FNSSTAFPCT
-272 TIVNGQPV
+272 GAA
-280 YSGYNPVTA
+280 YNPVSGPPLT
-289 GAPVPGNVFDPS
+289 
-301 TGQNGTACAVNGTV
+301 CAQIGTV
-315 VGGTSPTTTAAAG
+315 VGGTTPTTTAAAG

-349 RLGITG
+349 RLGVTG

-360 PTENSTLSLDALVAN
+360 PTANSTLTLDALLAN

-405 KADDRGNLIKGT
+405 QADDKGHLIKGT

-445 KFGEAGHLNVV
+445 RFGDAGHLNVV

-473 FDRYDTDGYSYD
+473 FDRYNSDGYSYD
-485 YSANDKLPSFNYGF
+485 YSQNDKLPNFNYGF
-499 DPTNAANFVYSPSN
+499 DPTNPANFTYAASN
-513 ALGDPSLLRMRPSKA
+513 ANGDASLLRLRPSKA

-533 TFRADVDYE
+533 TFRADVDYQ

-553 DYKEYGFTSWEQRLY
+553 DYKEYGFSSWEKRLF
-568 SRNLASTGTTFTA
+568 SRNLAATGTTFTA
-581 EAGFALPA
+581 EAGFPLPA
-589 GVSVADV
+589 GVTVADV

-610 AGVPTS
+610 SGVPTS

-654 EITEKDTAFYIQGDF
+654 AITEKDTAFYIQGDF
-669 DHDIFNIPVRGNLGV
+669 DYDIFNIPVRGNLGV
-684 RYVKTEQAALGHY
+684 RYVKTEQAATGHY
-697 NTGAVTTPV
+697 NAGNV
-706 ATPFGV
+706 ATPVSTPFGT
-712 ISESVPT
+712 ISEQMAT
-719 DAVQS
+719 DAIQS

-741 PLENVYIRFAAAKV
+741 PMENFFIRFAAAKV
-755 MTRPQLPNLTPGF
+755 MTRPQLQNLTPGF
-768 TAMSQSA
+768 TAMSQSN

-784 LNPML
+784 LDPML

-820 QQTAEVMP
+820 QQTAEVMAW
-828 YSETGLPTSLLTNGN
+828 SETGLPNSLLSNGN
-843 TTATPFTVTTN
+843 TSATPFTVTTN
-854 VNSPGGKLKG
+854 INSPGGKLKG

-882 FGAIL
+882 FGAIV

-896 AYIIKAPTYS
+896 DYIIKSPTF
-906 AAGVTPRVQTAPAVL
+906 GGTPRVQTAPAVL
-921 VTQPLVNLSPD
+921 VTQPLLNLSPD

-939 YENGP
+939 YENAG
-944 FKARISGSYRDAY
+944 FKARISGSYRDQY

-986 VLNKFTITFEA
+986 EFNKFTVTFEA

-1011 TRMDSEEYV
+1011 TRMSSEEYV
-1020 HYGRQFYLG
+1020 HFGRQFYLG
-1029 VKYKY
+1029 VRYKF

>member
-1 MSQVSKGRIRA
+1 
-12 LKLGASS
+12 
-19 GAMLM
+19 M

-33 AQTAPAPA
+33 AQTAPAA
-41 ADDTAV
+41 EDTAV

-119 FSVVRLNG
+119 FTVVRLNG
-127 LEALATTGGKDS
+127 LEALATTGGKDG

-167 TSASNEEGSLG
+167 TSAMNEEGSLG

-192 GPALSLGAKVGWND
+192 GPALSMGAKIGWND
-206 LSRKNDPRFTFLASN
+206 LSRKKDPRFTFLASD

-259 FNSSTAFPCNRVT
+259 FNSSTAFPCT
-272 TIVNGQPV
+272 SPA
-280 YSGYNPVTA
+280 YNPVSGPALT
-289 GAPVPGNVFDPS
+289 
-301 TGQNGTACAVNGTV
+301 CAQIGTV
-315 VGGTSPTTTAAAG
+315 VGGTTPTTTAAAG

-349 RLGITG
+349 RLGVTG

-360 PTENSTLSLDALVAN
+360 PTENSTLTLDALLAK

-392 SGAGLPQT
+392 SGQGLPQT

-405 KADDRGNLIKGT
+405 QADDQGHLIKGT

-445 KFGEAGHLNVV
+445 KFGERGHFNAV

-473 FDRYDTDGYSYD
+473 FDRYDSDNYSYD
-485 YSANDKLPSFNYGF
+485 YSGDDKLPSFNYGF
-499 DPTNAANFVYSPSN
+499 DPTNPANFTYAN
-513 ALGDPSLLRMRPSKA
+513 NTTRGDASLLRMRPSKA

-542 ILDGFKLRYGG
+542 IVDGFKLRYGY
-553 DYKEYGFTSWEQRLY
+553 DYKEFGFTSWEKRLY
-568 SRNLASTGTTFTA
+568 SRNLATTGTTFTA

-641 FRLSVLNQLGALR
+641 FRLSVLNQLGAMR
-654 EITEKDTAFYIQGDF
+654 AITEKDTALYLQGDF
-669 DHDIFNIPVRGNLGV
+669 DYDIFNIPVRGNIGV
-684 RYVKTEQAALGHY
+684 RYIKTDQSATGHY
-697 NTGAVTTPV
+697 NTGNTTVTVP
-706 ATPFGV
+706 TPFGNL
-712 ISESVPT
+712 SEQVAT
-719 DAVQS
+719 DGVQT

-741 PLENVYIRFAAAKV
+741 PFENFYIRFAAAKV
-755 MTRPQLPNLTPGF
+755 MTRPQLPNLSPGY
-768 TAMSQSA
+768 TAVSQQN

-808 AGFFQKDIKSYI
+808 AGFFQKDIKSFI
-820 QQTAEVMP
+820 QTSAVTMPWAET
-828 YSETGLPTSLLTNGN
+828 ELPDSLLSNGN
-843 TTATPFTVTTN
+843 TAATPFTVTTQIN
-854 VNSPGGKLKG
+854 TPGGKLKG
-864 FELSAQ
+864 FELSVQ

-882 FGAIL
+882 FGGII

-896 AYIIKAPTYS
+896 AYVIKNPTY
-906 AAGVTPRVQTAPAVL
+906 AGNPKVQTAPAVL
-921 VTQPLVNLSPD
+921 ITQPLINLSPD

-939 YENGP
+939 YENAG

-975 KTFNLDGQVSY
+975 KTFNLDSQISY
-986 VLNKFTITFEA
+986 SFEKFTITLEG

-1011 TRMDSEEYV
+1011 TRMSSEEYV
-1020 HYGRQFYLG
+1020 HFGRQYYLG
-1029 VKYKY
+1029 VKYKF

>member
-1 MSQVSKGRIRA
+1 MSQVFKGRARA
-12 LKLGASS
+12 LKFGVSTSAIALV
-19 GAMLM
+19 
-24 ALAMAGTAA
+24 LAMAGAAA
-33 AQTAPAPA
+33 AQTAPAAAP

-61 ALDVKRRENDLVDV
+61 ALDIKRRENDLVDV

-105 GEGRTITVRGLGPD
+105 GEGRSITVRGLGPD
-119 FSVVRLNG
+119 FTVVRLNG

-154 ASELFNSV
+154 ASELFNSI

-167 TSASNEEGSLG
+167 TSAINEEGSLG

-192 GPALSLGAKVGWND
+192 GSALSMGAKLGWND
-206 LSRKNDPRFTFLASN
+206 LSRKQDPRFTFLASN

-259 FNSSTAFPCNRVT
+259 FNSATSFPCVTVSTA
-272 TIVNGQPV
+272 QPGGAPPIT
-280 YSGYNPVTA
+280 SGYNPRTP
-289 GAPVPGNVFDPS
+289 GFVPGGP
-301 TGQNGTACAVNGTV
+301 
-315 VGGTSPTTTAAAG
+315 TAATSAACG
-328 TANNLWHPRIPRYG
+328 TISAVTGALPTAAQANGLWHPRIPRYG

-349 RLGITG
+349 RLGVTG

-360 PTENSTLSLDALVAN
+360 PTENSTLSFDALLAK

-384 LEVISFSR
+384 LETISFSR
-392 SGAGLPQT
+392 SGQGLPQT
-400 DVVNF
+400 DVVSF
-405 KADDRGNLIKGT
+405 QADNKGQLIKGT

-445 KFGEAGHLNVV
+445 KFGDAGHLNVV

-485 YSANDKLPSFNYGF
+485 YSADQNLPTLNYGF
-499 DPTNAANFVYSPSN
+499 DPTNPANFVYSSRN
-513 ALGDPSLLRMRPSKA
+513 TLGDSSLLRLRPSKA

-533 TFRADVDYE
+533 TLRADVDYE
-542 ILDGFKLRYGG
+542 IFNGFKLRYGG
-553 DYKEYGFTSWEQRLY
+553 DYKEYGFSSSEQRLF
-568 SRNLASTGTTFTA
+568 SRNLTPGVGTTFTA

-589 GVSVADV
+589 GVTVADV
-596 SRLITGFGRGLDLP
+596 SRLITGFGRGLDVP

-626 KAIGYDCNCINANGD
+626 KVIGYDCNCINANGD

-669 DHDIFNIPVRGNLGV
+669 DYDLFNMPVRGNLGV
-684 RYVKTEQAALGHY
+684 RYVKTDQAALGHY
-697 NTGAVTTPV
+697 NAGNVPVTV
-706 ATPFGV
+706 ATPIGNL
-712 ISESVPT
+712 SEQLAT

-724 VSREYTNT
+724 VSREYHNT
-732 LPALNISAQ
+732 LPALNVSVQ
-741 PLENVYIRFAAAKV
+741 PMENFFIRFAAAKV
-755 MTRPQLPNLTPGF
+755 MTRPQLQNLTPGF
-768 TAMSQSA
+768 TAQSQTA

-784 LNPML
+784 LDPML

-828 YSETGLPTSLLTNGN
+828 FSETGLPASLLTNGN
-843 TTATPFTVTTN
+843 TTSTPFTVTTN

-882 FGAIL
+882 FGAIA

-896 AYIIKAPTYS
+896 AYIIRAPTYGVP
-906 AAGVTPRVQTAPAVL
+906 AGSPAGTPRTLLTPAVM

-932 AFNATLY
+932 AYNLTLY
-939 YENGP
+939 YENAG

-957 LIQVAPSAT
+957 LIQVAPTAT

-975 KTFNLDGQVSY
+975 KTFNLDSQVSY
-986 VLNKFTITFEA
+986 SFDKFTVTLEA

-1011 TRMDSEEYV
+1011 TRMSPEEYV
-1020 HYGRQFYLG
+1020 HFGRQYYLG
-1029 VKYKY
+1029 VRYKF

>member
-1 MSQVSKGRIRA
+1 MSQVSKQRVRA

-24 ALAMAGTAA
+24 ALALAGAAA
-33 AQTAPAPA
+33 AQETPAPA

-61 ALDVKRRENDLVDV
+61 ALDIKRRENDLVDV

-119 FSVVRLNG
+119 FTVVRLNG

-167 TSASNEEGSLG
+167 TSAMNEEGSLG

-192 GPALSLGAKVGWND
+192 GPALSMGAKIGWND
-206 LSRKNDPRFTFLASN
+206 LSRKKDPRFTFLASN

-248 STGRWENPSVA
+248 STGRWENPSVLN
-259 FNSSTAFPCNRVT
+259 NSSTAFPCT
-272 TIVNGQPV
+272 GAA
-280 YSGYNPVTA
+280 YNPSSGPALTCAQIGQGKDPVTGLPVA
-289 GAPVPGNVFDPS
+289 VTPNTPAP
-301 TGQNGTACAVNGTV
+301 
-315 VGGTSPTTTAAAG
+315 AG

-349 RLGITG
+349 RLGVTG

-360 PTENSTLSLDALVAN
+360 PTANSTLTLDALLAN

-405 KADDRGNLIKGT
+405 QADDKGHLIKGT
-417 FDDVDAR
+417 FDDIDAR

-445 KFGEAGHLNVV
+445 RFGDAGHLNVV

-473 FDRYDTDGYSYD
+473 FDRYNSDGYSYD
-485 YSANDKLPSFNYGF
+485 YSQDDKLPNFNYGF
-499 DPTNAANFVYSPSN
+499 DPTNPANFTYAASN
-513 ALGDPSLLRMRPSKA
+513 ANGDASLLRLRPSKA

-533 TFRADVDYE
+533 TFRADVDYQ

-553 DYKEYGFTSWEQRLY
+553 DYKEYGFSSWEKRLF

-581 EAGFALPA
+581 EAGFPLPA
-589 GVSVADV
+589 GVTVADV

-610 AGVPTS
+610 SGVPTS

-654 EITEKDTAFYIQGDF
+654 AITEKDTAFYIQGDF
-669 DHDIFNIPVRGNLGV
+669 DYDIFNIPVRGNLGV
-684 RYVKTEQAALGHY
+684 RYVKTEQAATGHY
-697 NTGAVTTPV
+697 NAGNV
-706 ATPFGV
+706 ATPVSTPFGT
-712 ISESVPT
+712 ISEQMAT
-719 DAVQS
+719 DAIQS

-741 PLENVYIRFAAAKV
+741 PMENFFIRFAAAKV
-755 MTRPQLPNLTPGF
+755 MTRPQLQNLTPGF
-768 TAMSQSA
+768 TAMSQSN

-784 LNPML
+784 LDPML

-820 QQTAEVMP
+820 QQTAEVMAW
-828 YSETGLPTSLLTNGN
+828 SETGLPNSLLSNGN
-843 TTATPFTVTTN
+843 TSATPFTVTTN
-854 VNSPGGKLKG
+854 INSPGGKLKG

-882 FGAIL
+882 FGAIV

-896 AYIIKAPTYS
+896 DYIIKSPTF
-906 AAGVTPRVQTAPAVL
+906 GGTPRVQTAPAVL
-921 VTQPLVNLSPD
+921 VTQPLLNLSPD

-939 YENGP
+939 YENAG
-944 FKARISGSYRDAY
+944 FKARISGSYRDQY

-986 VLNKFTITFEA
+986 EFNKFTVTFEA

-1011 TRMDSEEYV
+1011 TRMSSEEYV
-1020 HYGRQFYLG
+1020 HFGRQFYLG
-1029 VKYKY
+1029 VRYKF

>member
-1 MSQVSKGRIRA
+1 MSQVFKGRQA
-12 LKLGASS
+12 LKLGVSS
-19 GAMLM
+19 GAIAI
-24 ALAMAGTAA
+24 ALAMAGAAA

-41 ADDTAV
+41 QTDDTAV

-61 ALDVKRRENDLVDV
+61 ALDIKRRENDLVDV

-119 FSVVRLNG
+119 FTVVRLNG

-192 GPALSLGAKVGWND
+192 GPALSMGAKVGWND
-206 LSRKNDPRFTFLASN
+206 LSRKKDPRFTFLASN

-259 FNSSTAFPCNRVT
+259 FNSSTSFPCF
-272 TIVNGQPV
+272 GAA
-280 YSGYNPVTA
+280 YNPQTPGFTPGGPTA
-289 GAPVPGNVFDPS
+289 ATSP
-301 TGQNGTACAVNGTV
+301 ACAKIGTV
-315 VGGTSPTTTAAAG
+315 TGGTSPTAAAPAG

-349 RLGITG
+349 RLGVTG

-360 PTENSTLSLDALVAN
+360 PTENSTLTLDALLAK

-392 SGAGLPQT
+392 SGQGLPQT

-405 KADDRGNLIKGT
+405 TADDKGHLIKGT

-445 KFGEAGHLNVV
+445 KFGERGHFNAV

-468 QTTFS
+468 QTTIS
-473 FDRYDTDGYSYD
+473 FDKYDSDGYSYD
-485 YSANDKLPSFNYGF
+485 YSADDKLPSFNYGF
-499 DPTNAANFVYSPSN
+499 DPTNAANFEYRPV
-513 ALGDPSLLRMRPSKA
+513 ADKGDASLMRMRPSKA

-542 ILDGFKLRYGG
+542 ILDGFKLRYGY
-553 DYKEYGFTSWEQRLY
+553 DYKKFGFHSWEKRLY
-568 SRNLASTGTTFTA
+568 GRQLPGSTA
-581 EAGFALPA
+581 YVNEAGYALPA
-589 GVSVADV
+589 GVSIADV

-616 WIAPDLDKLK
+616 WIAPDLEKLK
-626 KAIGYDCNCINANGD
+626 KVIGYDCNCVNANGD
-641 FRLSVLNQLGALR
+641 FRLSTVNQLGALR
-654 EITEKDTAFYIQGDF
+654 SVTEADTALYIQGDF
-669 DHDIFNIPVRGNLGV
+669 DYDVFNIPVRGNFGV
-684 RYVKTEQAALGHY
+684 RYVKTEQDALGHY
-697 NTGAVTTPV
+697 NVGSTPNVLVTTP
-706 ATPFGV
+706 AGV
-712 ISESVPT
+712 VLNETVPV
-719 DAVQS
+719 DGVQTT
-724 VSREYTNT
+724 SREYHNT

-741 PLENVYIRFAAAKV
+741 PFENFFIRFAAAKV
-755 MTRPQLPNLTPGF
+755 MTRPQLQNLSPGF
-768 TAMSQSA
+768 TAMSQGS

-828 YSETGLPTSLLTNGN
+828 WSETGLPNSLLTGTN

-896 AYIIKAPTYS
+896 DYIIKSPTF
-906 AAGVTPRVQTAPAVL
+906 GGTPRVQTAPAVL

-975 KTFNLDGQVSY
+975 KTFNLDSQVSY
-986 VLNKFTITFEA
+986 ELGKFTVTLEA

-1011 TRMDSEEYV
+1011 TRMSSEEFV
-1020 HYGRQFYLG
+1020 HYGRQYYLG
-1029 VKYKY
+1029 VKYKF

>member
-1 MSQVSKGRIRA
+1 
-12 LKLGASS
+12 
-19 GAMLM
+19 
-24 ALAMAGTAA
+24 AGVAA
-33 AQTAPAPA
+33 AQETPAPAPA

-61 ALDVKRRENDLVDV
+61 ALDIKRRENDLVDV

-119 FSVVRLNG
+119 FTVVRLNG

-192 GPALSLGAKVGWND
+192 GPALSMGAKIGWND
-206 LSRKNDPRFTFLASN
+206 LSRKKDPRFTFLASN

-259 FNSSTAFPCNRVT
+259 FNSSTAFPCT
-272 TIVNGQPV
+272 GAA
-280 YSGYNPVTA
+280 YNPVSGPPLT
-289 GAPVPGNVFDPS
+289 
-301 TGQNGTACAVNGTV
+301 CAQIGTV
-315 VGGTSPTTTAAAG
+315 VGGTTPTTAAAAG

-405 KADDRGNLIKGT
+405 QADDKGHLIKGT
-417 FDDVDAR
+417 FDDIDAR

-445 KFGEAGHLNVV
+445 KFGDAGHLNVV

-473 FDRYDTDGYSYD
+473 FDRYNSDGYSYD
-485 YSANDKLPSFNYGF
+485 YSQDDKLPNFNYGF
-499 DPTNAANFVYSPSN
+499 DPTNPANFTYTASN
-513 ALGDPSLLRMRPSKA
+513 TTGDASLLRLRPSKA

-533 TFRADVDYE
+533 TFRADVDYQ

-553 DYKEYGFTSWEQRLY
+553 DYKEYGFSSWEKRLF

-581 EAGFALPA
+581 EAGFPLPA
-589 GVSVADV
+589 GVTVADV

-610 AGVPTS
+610 SGVPTS

-654 EITEKDTAFYIQGDF
+654 AITEKDTAFYIQGDF
-669 DHDIFNIPVRGNLGV
+669 DYDIFNIPVRGNLGV
-684 RYVKTEQAALGHY
+684 RYVKTEQAATGHY
-697 NTGAVTTPV
+697 NAGNV
-706 ATPFGV
+706 ATPVSTPFGT
-712 ISESVPT
+712 ISEQMAT
-719 DAVQS
+719 DAIQS
-724 VSREYTNT
+724 VNREYTNT

-741 PLENVYIRFAAAKV
+741 PMENFFIRFAAAKV
-755 MTRPQLPNLTPGF
+755 MTRPQLQNLTPGF
-768 TAMSQSA
+768 TAMSQGS

-828 YSETGLPTSLLTNGN
+828 WSETGLPNSLLTNGN
-843 TTATPFTVTTN
+843 TSATPFTVTTN
-854 VNSPGGKLKG
+854 INSPGGKLKG

-882 FGAIL
+882 FGAIV

-896 AYIIKAPTYS
+896 DYIIKSPTF
-906 AAGVTPRVQTAPAVL
+906 GGTPRVQTAPAVL
-921 VTQPLVNLSPD
+921 VTQPLLNLSPD

-939 YENGP
+939 YENAG
-944 FKARISGSYRDAY
+944 FKARISGSYRDQY

-986 VLNKFTITFEA
+986 EFNKFTVTLEA

-1011 TRMDSEEYV
+1011 TRMSSEEYV
-1020 HYGRQFYLG
+1020 HFGRQFYLG
-1029 VKYKY
+1029 VRYKF

>member
-1 MSQVSKGRIRA
+1 LSQVSKQRVRA

-24 ALAMAGTAA
+24 ALALAGAAA
-33 AQTAPAPA
+33 AQETPAPA

-61 ALDVKRRENDLVDV
+61 ALDIKRRENDLVDV

-119 FSVVRLNG
+119 FTVVRLNG
-127 LEALATTGGKDS
+127 LEALATTGGKDG

-167 TSASNEEGSLG
+167 TSAINEEGSLG

-192 GPALSLGAKVGWND
+192 GPAMSMGGKIGWND
-206 LSRKNDPRFTFLASN
+206 LSRKKDPRFTFLASN

-259 FNSSTAFPCNRVT
+259 FNSSTAFPCT
-272 TIVNGQPV
+272 GAA
-280 YSGYNPVTA
+280 YNPVSGPPLT
-289 GAPVPGNVFDPS
+289 
-301 TGQNGTACAVNGTV
+301 CAQIGTV
-315 VGGTSPTTTAAAG
+315 VGGTTPTTTAAAG

-349 RLGITG
+349 RLGVTG

-360 PTENSTLSLDALVAN
+360 PTENSTLTLDALLAK

-392 SGAGLPQT
+392 SGAGVPQT

-405 KADDRGNLIKGT
+405 QADDKGHLIKGT

-445 KFGEAGHLNVV
+445 KFGDAGHLNVV

-473 FDRYDTDGYSYD
+473 FDRYNSDGYSYD
-485 YSANDKLPSFNYGF
+485 YSQNDKLPSLNYGF
-499 DPTNAANFVYSPSN
+499 DPTNPANFVYSASN
-513 ALGDPSLLRMRPSKA
+513 ANGDASLLRMRPSKA

-553 DYKEYGFTSWEQRLY
+553 DYKEYGFTSWEKRLY

-581 EAGFALPA
+581 EAGFPLPA
-589 GVSVADV
+589 GVTVADV

-610 AGVPTS
+610 TGVPTS

-626 KAIGYDCNCINANGD
+626 KTIGYDCNCINANGD

-654 EITEKDTAFYIQGDF
+654 AITEKDTAFYIQGDF
-669 DHDIFNIPVRGNLGV
+669 DYDIFNIPVRGNIGV
-684 RYVKTEQAALGHY
+684 RYVKTEQSATGHY
-697 NTGAVTTPV
+697 NAGNVATPV
-706 ATPFGV
+706 ATPFGT
-712 ISESVPT
+712 ISEQVAT
-719 DAVQS
+719 DAVQT
-724 VSREYTNT
+724 VDREYTNT

-741 PLENVYIRFAAAKV
+741 PFENFFIRFAAAKV

-768 TAMSQSA
+768 TSVSQSN

-784 LNPML
+784 LDPML

-820 QQTAEVMP
+820 QQTAEVMAW
-828 YSETGLPTSLLTNGN
+828 SETGLPNSLLSNGN
-843 TTATPFTVTTN
+843 TSATPFTVTTQ
-854 VNSPGGKLKG
+854 VNSPGGKLRG

-896 AYIIKAPTYS
+896 DYIIKSPTF
-906 AAGVTPRVQTAPAVL
+906 GGTPRVQTAAAVL

-975 KTFNLDGQVSY
+975 KTFNLDSQVSY
-986 VLNKFTITFEA
+986 ELGKFTVTLEA

-1011 TRMDSEEYV
+1011 TRMSSEEYV
-1020 HYGRQFYLG
+1020 HFGRQFYLG
-1029 VKYKY
+1029 LRYKF

>member
-1 MSQVSKGRIRA
+1 
-12 LKLGASS
+12 
-19 GAMLM
+19 MLI
-24 ALAMAGTAA
+24 ALAMAGAAA
-33 AQTAPAPA
+33 AQDAPAPA
-41 ADDTAV
+41 ATEDTAV

-61 ALDVKRRENDLVDV
+61 ALDIKRRENDLVDV

-119 FSVVRLNG
+119 FTVVRLNG
-127 LEALATTGGKDS
+127 LEALATTGGKDG

-167 TSASNEEGSLG
+167 TSAMNEEGSLG

-192 GPALSLGAKVGWND
+192 GPALSMGAKIGWND
-206 LSRKNDPRFTFLASN
+206 LSRKKDPRFTFLSSN
-221 RWDTGIGEIGALI
+221 RWDTGIGEIGALL

-248 STGRWENPSVA
+248 STGRWENPSVPN
-259 FNSSTAFPCNRVT
+259 NSSTSFPCFGAAYNPSTPGAALGGATAATSPACT
-272 TIVNGQPV
+272 TIGVN
-280 YSGYNPVTA
+280 T
-289 GAPVPGNVFDPS
+289 PS
-301 TGQNGTACAVNGTV
+301 TSAPTA
-315 VGGTSPTTTAAAG
+315 SAAG
-328 TANNLWHPRIPRYG
+328 TANNLWHPRIPRYN

-349 RLGITG
+349 RLGVTG

-360 PTENSTLSLDALVAN
+360 PTENSTLTLDALLAN

-405 KADDRGNLIKGT
+405 TADNKGQLIKGT

-445 KFGEAGHLNVV
+445 KFGDAGHLNVV

-485 YSANDKLPSFNYGF
+485 YSANDKLPALNYGF
-499 DPTNAANFVYSPSN
+499 DPTNPANFQYSASN
-513 ALGDPSLLRMRPSKA
+513 AKGDPSLLRMRPSKA

-533 TFRADVDYE
+533 TIRADVDYE

-553 DYKEYGFTSWEQRLY
+553 DYKEYGFSSIEQRLY
-568 SRNLASTGTTFTA
+568 SRNLASTGSTFTA
-581 EAGFALPA
+581 EAGFPLPA
-589 GVSVADV
+589 GVTVADV
-596 SRLITGFGRGLDLP
+596 SRLVTGFGRGLDLP

-616 WIAPDLDKLK
+616 WIAPDLEKLK
-626 KAIGYDCNCINANGD
+626 TAIGYDCNCINANGD
-641 FRLSVLNQLGALR
+641 FRLSVLNQLGAWR
-654 EITEKDTAFYIQGDF
+654 GVTEKDTAFYIQGDF
-669 DHDIFNIPVRGNLGV
+669 DYDIFNIPVRGNLGV
-684 RYVKTEQAALGHY
+684 RYVKTDQSALGHY
-697 NTGAVTTPV
+697 NTGNKTVTV
-706 ATPFGV
+706 ATPIGNLSEQVATDGV
-712 ISESVPT
+712 QT
-719 DAVQS
+719 TQ
-724 VSREYTNT
+724 REYTNT

-741 PLENVYIRFAAAKV
+741 PMENFFIRFAAAKV
-755 MTRPQLPNLTPGF
+755 MTRPQLPNLSPGF
-768 TAMSQSA
+768 TSMSQPN

-784 LNPML
+784 LDPML

-828 YSETGLPTSLLTNGN
+828 WSETGLPDTLLTNQN
-843 TTATPFTVTTN
+843 TSATPFTVTTQ

-882 FGAIL
+882 FGAIV

-896 AYIIKAPTYS
+896 DYIIKAPTYS

-939 YENGP
+939 YENAG
-944 FKARISGSYRDAY
+944 FKARISGSYRDQY
-957 LIQVAPSAT
+957 LIQVAPSST

-975 KTFNLDGQVSY
+975 ESFNLDGQVSY
-986 VLNKFTITFEA
+986 EFNKFTVTFEA

-1005 SKVDDS
+1005 SKVVDS
-1011 TRMDSEEYV
+1011 TRNSSEEYV
-1020 HYGRQFYLG
+1020 HFGRQFYLG
-1029 VKYKY
+1029 LKYKF

>member
-1 MSQVSKGRIRA
+1 LSQVSKQRVRA

-24 ALAMAGTAA
+24 AMALAGAAA
-33 AQTAPAPA
+33 AQQAPAPA

-61 ALDVKRRENDLVDV
+61 ALDIKRRENDLVDV

-119 FSVVRLNG
+119 FTVVRLNG

-192 GPALSLGAKVGWND
+192 GPALSMGAKVGWND
-206 LSRKNDPRFTFLASN
+206 LSRKKDPRFTFLASN

-259 FNSSTAFPCNRVT
+259 FNSSTSFPCFGAAYNPQTPGFTPGGPTAATSPACT
-272 TIVNGQPV
+272 TIGVN
-280 YSGYNPVTA
+280 T
-289 GAPVPGNVFDPS
+289 PS
-301 TGQNGTACAVNGTV
+301 TSA
-315 VGGTSPTTTAAAG
+315 PTAAPAG

-405 KADDRGNLIKGT
+405 QADDKGHLIKGT

-445 KFGEAGHLNVV
+445 KFGDAGHLNLV

-473 FDRYDTDGYSYD
+473 FDRYNSDGYSYD
-485 YSANDKLPSFNYGF
+485 YSQDDKLPVLNYGF
-499 DPTNAANFVYSPSN
+499 DPTQASNFVYSPSN
-513 ALGDPSLLRMRPSKA
+513 TQGDPSLLRMRPSKA

-533 TFRADVDYE
+533 TFRADVDYQ
-542 ILDGFKLRYGG
+542 ILDGFKLRYGF
-553 DYKEYGFTSWEQRLY
+553 DWKKFGFNSSEKRLF
-568 SRNLASTGTTFTA
+568 SRQLAGQTAYTA

-589 GVSVADV
+589 GVTIADV

-626 KAIGYDCNCINANGD
+626 TAIGYDCDCINANGD
-641 FRLSVLNQLGALR
+641 FRLSSINQLGAIR
-654 EITEKDTAFYIQGDF
+654 EVSEEDTALYLQGDF
-669 DHDIFNIPVRGNLGV
+669 DYDLFNMPVRGNIGV
-684 RYVKTEQAALGHY
+684 RYVKTQQDALGHY
-697 NTGAVTTPV
+697 NVGSKNNVLVTLPSGVVLNETTPID
-706 ATPFGV
+706 GV
-712 ISESVPT
+712 QT
-719 DAVQS
+719 T
-724 VSREYTNT
+724 SREYHNT
-732 LPALNISAQ
+732 LPALNVSIQ
-741 PLENVYIRFAAAKV
+741 PAENVFVRFAAAKV
-755 MTRPQLPNLTPGF
+755 MTRPQLQNLSPGY
-768 TAMSQSA
+768 TAISQGS

-828 YSETGLPTSLLTNGN
+828 WSATGLPDSLLTSPN
-843 TTATPFTVTTN
+843 TSATPFTVTTQ

-896 AYIIKAPTYS
+896 DYIIRAPTYN
-906 AAGVTPRVQTAPAVL
+906 AAKVQTAPALL

-975 KTFNLDGQVSY
+975 KTFNLDSQVSY
-986 VLNKFTITFEA
+986 ELGKFTVTLEA

-1011 TRMDSEEYV
+1011 TRMSSEEYV

-1029 VKYKY
+1029 VKYKF

>member
-1 MSQVSKGRIRA
+1 MSKITKGRVRA
-12 LKLGASS
+12 LQYGVSGGA
-19 GAMLM
+19 L
-24 ALAMAGTAA
+24 ALAMVFAGGAS
-33 AQTAPAPA
+33 AQTAPAAAPA
-41 ADDTAV
+41 PAQADESQV
-47 EEVVVT
+47 EAVVVT

-61 ALDVKRRENDLVDV
+61 ALDIKRRENDLVDV

-192 GPALSLGAKVGWND
+192 GPALSMSGKVGWND
-206 LSRKNDPRFTFLASN
+206 LSRKSDPRFTFLASN
-221 RWDTGIGEIGALI
+221 RWDTGIGEVGALI
-234 SVAYAERKTLEEGS
+234 SVAYAQRKTLEEGS
-248 STGRWENPSVA
+248 STGRWEDPSVA
-259 FNSSTAFPCNRVT
+259 FNSSTAFPCT
-272 TIVNGQPV
+272 SPA
-280 YSGYNPVTA
+280 YNPVS
-289 GAPVPGNVFDPS
+289 GAPLS
-301 TGQNGTACAVNGTV
+301 CSQIGTV
-315 VGGTSPTTTAAAG
+315 VGGTTPTTVAAAG
-328 TANNLWHPRIPRYG
+328 TANALWHPRIPRYG

-355 SLQWR
+355 SLQWKPNDR
-360 PTENSTLSLDALVAN
+360 STLSLDALVAN

-400 DVVNF
+400 DVVNYT
-405 KADDRGNLIKGT
+405 ADSKGNLIKGT

-445 KFGEAGHLNVV
+445 RFGESGHFNAV
-456 YGQSRSIQDNPV
+456 YGQSRSIQSNPV

-499 DPTNAANFVYSPSN
+499 DPTNPANWTYSASN
-513 ALGDPSLLRMRPSKA
+513 ALGDASLLRLRPSKA
-528 VNTFK
+528 TNTFK
-533 TFRADVDYE
+533 TFRADVDYQ

-553 DYKEYGFTSWEQRLY
+553 DYKEYGFNSWEQRLY
-568 SRNLASTGTTFTA
+568 SRNLASTGTTFTS

-589 GVSVADV
+589 GVSIASV
-596 SRLITGFGRGLDLP
+596 SQLITGFGRGLDLP

-616 WIAPDLDKLK
+616 WLAPDLGKLK
-626 KAIGYDCNCINANGD
+626 DAIHYDCNCINNYGD
-641 FRLSVLNQLGALR
+641 FRLSTLNQLGAVR
-654 EITEKDTAFYIQGDF
+654 AITEKDTAFYLQGDF
-669 DHDIFNIPVRGNLGV
+669 DYDIFNIPVRGNLGV
-684 RYVKTEQAALGHY
+684 RWIKTQQDALGHY
-697 NTGAVTTPV
+697 NSGAVTTAV
-706 ATPFGV
+706 STPFGT
-712 ISESVPT
+712 ISETVPT
-719 DAVQS
+719 DAVQT
-724 VSREYTNT
+724 VSRQYTNT
-732 LPALNISAQ
+732 LPALNVSAQ
-741 PLENVYIRFAAAKV
+741 PFDNFYVRFAAAKT
-755 MTRPQLPNLTPGF
+755 MTRPQLPNLTPGY
-768 TAMSQSA
+768 TAVSQSA

-789 ANNLDLSFEWYPDK
+789 SNNLDLSFEWYPDK
-803 ETLLS
+803 ETLIS

-820 QQTAEVMP
+820 QTSAVTMP
-828 YSETGLPTSLLTNGN
+828 YSETELPTSLLSNGN
-843 TTATPFTVTTN
+843 TVDTLFTVTTQ
-854 VNSPGGKLKG
+854 VNTPGGKLRG

-870 RPFTFLPAPFDK
+870 KPFSFLPAPFDK

-896 AYIIKAPTYS
+896 QYVIKNPTY
-906 AAGVTPRVQTAPAVL
+906 AGTPRVQTAPAVML
-921 VTQPLVNLSPD
+921 IQPLVNLSPN

-944 FKARISGSYRDAY
+944 FKARISGSYRDPY

-966 NNNDVRIKE
+966 NNNDVRIKQ
-975 KTFNLDGQVSY
+975 KTFNLDSQISY
-986 VLNKFTITFEA
+986 QWNKWTITFEA
-997 INLTDQED
+997 INLTDQAD
-1005 SKVDDS
+1005 SKIDDS
-1011 TRMDSEEYV
+1011 TREVSEEYV

-1029 VKYKY
+1029 AKWKF